1 MAQLELGKTG
11 EYLRLANL
19 VDLNAIQKMADAHY
33 TSAGMP
39 IGLVDAYDNS
49 VLVGAGWQDIC
60 TKFHRVHP
68 EALKRCEESDNLI
81 KANLKKGNFSSYK
94 CLNGLWDIGM
104 PVFVFDEHMAT
115 LFLGQFF
122 YEEEVPDRS
131 FFADQA
137 ERYQFEQ
144 KAYLEALD
152 RVPVFPREKVQM
164 ILQYDLALAAFI
176 AELAEKSYLQKKAEA
191 EQAKLEIRLRQAEK
205 METVGRLAGGIAHDF
220 NNMLGVI
227 MGQAE
232 LSMLN
237 LAPGSKLYTDFENIL
252 EAAKHSADL
261 THQLLAFARQQVI
274 KPRVVDLEKV
284 IGNMLKVLR
293 RIIGENIE
301 LHWKRHP
308 DLWQVQIDPAQINQ
322 VLANLCSNSRD
333 SIDSVGSIA
342 IEASNCV
349 IDDPEF
355 AGVDQ
360 LQMGDYVKLTVSD
373 TGRGM
378 DAKTQEH
385 IFEPFFT
392 TKSKGKGTGLGLS
405 TVYGIVKQHKGIITV
420 HSEPGNGTEIN
431 VYFPRHQK
439 DQVVSTTK
447 EKHEEVARRKELVL
461 LVEDDRNIL
470 AITKKMLEKLGY
482 RTIAVN
488 DPTEAVELIAEQQ
501 TPIDILLTDVVMP
514 KLSGSALADT
524 VKRHFPK
531 CKVVFMSGY
540 TGDMITQHS
549 VTQRDVYFIQ
559 KPYTIKELGSHLREA
574 LCSD

>member
-1 MAQLELGKTG
+1 MARLELGKTG
-11 EYLRLANL
+11 QYLRLADL

-39 IGLVDAYDNS
+39 IGLIDAYDNS
-49 VLVGAGWQDIC
+49 VLVGSGWQDIC

-68 EALKRCEESDNLI
+68 EALKRCEESDNFI
-81 KANLKKGNFSSYK
+81 KANLKKGTFSSYK

-104 PVFVFDEHMAT
+104 PVSVFDEHMAT

-122 YEEEVPDRS
+122 YEEEVPDRP

-137 ERYQFEQ
+137 EKYHFEQ
-144 KAYLEALD
+144 EAYLEALD

-176 AELAEKSYLQKKAEA
+176 ADMAEKAYLQKKTEA
-191 EQAKLEIRLRQAEK
+191 ERALLEIRLRQAEK

-227 MGQAE
+227 IGQAE

-237 LAPGSKLYTDFENIL
+237 LAPEGKLYTDFENIL

-261 THQLLAFARQQVI
+261 TGQLLAFARQQVI
-274 KPRVVDLEKV
+274 KPRVVELEKV

-333 SIDSVGSIA
+333 SIDNVGSITL
-342 IEASNCV
+342 EAKNCV

-355 AGVDQ
+355 AGINQ
-360 LQMGDYVKLTVSD
+360 PLLGDYVKLSVAD
-373 TGRGM
+373 TGHGM
-378 DAKTQEH
+378 DGETLEH

-392 TKSKGKGTGLGLS
+392 TKSAGKGTGLGLS
-405 TVYGIVKQHKGIITV
+405 TVYGIVKQHNGIITV
-420 HSEPGNGTEIN
+420 DSEPGNGTVVH

-439 DQVVSTTK
+439 DQVVSATK
-447 EKHEEVARRKELVL
+447 EKHEEVSSPKEVVL

-470 AITKKMLEKLGY
+470 EVTQKMLETLGY
-482 RTIAVN
+482 RTIAVD
-488 DPTEAVELIAEQQ
+488 DPTEADKLVAEQQ

-514 KLSGSALADT
+514 KLSGSELADT
-524 VKRHFPK
+524 VKKHYPK
-531 CKVVFMSGY
+531 CKVLFMSGY
-540 TGDMITQHS
+540 TGDMISQHN
-549 VTQRDVYFIQ
+549 VLHRDVYFIQ
-559 KPYTIKELGSHLREA
+559 KPYTIRELGDSLREA